1 MIVYGFYQ
9 DYSSYNVQNLSF
21 LFIAV
26 IIQAQKFSPE
36 VMDLHAYKEKLMEK
50 KKWISKTICK
60 FMYVYMYIENYK
72 KSTKN
77 Y

>member
-1 MIVYGFYQ
+1 MKMIVYGFYQ

-36 VMDLHAYKEKLMEK
+36 VIDLHAYKEKLMEK
-50 KKWISKTICK
+50 KKWII
-60 FMYVYMYIENYK
+60 
-72 KSTKN
+72 
-77 Y
+77 